1 MSTLA
6 SIPSLLRM
14 SQALG
19 LIACMSLANAAS
31 AQSKTTL
38 ATTDQEQTKP
48 LPGSHGWANFTT
60 VDRDELKL
68 SDQQFTEL
76 RDMDTKFT
84 PDYNALGLEP
94 WRNEK
99 FAALNQK
106 RDKAIRGIMTPE
118 QYKQWSAPSVP
129 VQAAPPSIIPAEQ

>member
-1 MSTLA
+1 MRTIT
-6 SIPSLLRM
+6 SIPSLRRM
-14 SQALG
+14 LQVFG
-19 LIACMSLANAAS
+19 LIACMSLANATS
-31 AQSKTTL
+31 AQSKS
-38 ATTDQEQTKP
+38 APASADQEQTKP

-106 RDKAIRGIMTPE
+106 RDKAIREIMTPE

-129 VQAAPPSIIPAEQ
+129 VQAAPPTIIPAEQ